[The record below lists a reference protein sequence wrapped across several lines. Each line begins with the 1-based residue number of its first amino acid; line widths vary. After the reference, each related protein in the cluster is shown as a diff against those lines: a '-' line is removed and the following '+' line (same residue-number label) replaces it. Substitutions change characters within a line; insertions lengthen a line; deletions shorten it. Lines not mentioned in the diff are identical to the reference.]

1 MYTKHS
7 KVFCVFLACA
17 VSMEL
22 FTGCSRYT
30 KVKSDEII
38 LRIANWEEYIDEGGW
53 EKYIVFQREMTY

>member
-53 EKYIVFQREMTY
+53 